1 MFRVVLIQGVIDEL
15 FNEESFVVE
24 EAFFFTIKSNSHYV
38 VYNVHDEIIGVIPSD
53 YNLFFKIDEFE
64 NLEDID
70 IPNLLRLF
78 EMGEDFQL
86 VGTRTDSKHVK
97 LIPSRY
103 IKEFRLVED
112 EPINIPFTN
121 KAFDSEGIVVFKNIA
136 SLIESI
142 NSADIQVN

>member
-15 FNEESFVVE
+15 FNEESFIVE
-24 EAFFFTIKSNSHYV
+24 EAFFFTIKSNAYYV
-38 VYNVHDEIIGVIPSD
+38 VYNIRDDIIGIIPAD

-70 IPNLLRLF
+70 MPNLIRLF
-78 EMGEDFQL
+78 EMGEDFHI
-86 VGTRTDSKHVK
+86 VGTRADSKNVK
-97 LIPSRY
+97 LIPRSY

-112 EPINIPFTN
+112 EPLNIPFTN
-121 KAFDSEGIVVFKNIA
+121 KAFDSEGVVVFKNIV

-142 NSADIQVN
+142 NQLDIHN

>member
-24 EAFFFTIKSNSHYV
+24 EAFFFTIKSNSHYA
-38 VYNVHDEIIGVIPSD
+38 VYNKKDEIIGIIPVD
-53 YNLFFKIDEFE
+53 YSLFFKVDDFE

-70 IPNLLRLF
+70 MPNVIRLF
-78 EMGEDFQL
+78 ENGDNFQI
-86 VGTRTDSKHVK
+86 VGTSANSKQVH
-97 LIPSRY
+97 LIPSEY

-112 EPINIPFTN
+112 ETMDIPFTN
-121 KAFDSEGIVVFKNIA
+121 KAFDSEGIVVFKNIL

-142 NSADIQVN
+142 NSRDIEI